1 MINKTKYASSLII
14 SMIGSEAFKL
24 GTAIYIYKF
33 TSSFW
38 LVSLL
43 YLLIQIPV
51 FISYLLN
58 KKIASK
64 LKLKNILI
72 ATDFISVGVLMV
84 ILISSFFFIKN
95 NSLQAFSIFLLIT
108 NIILNIIHSFR
119 FIALKSVLYYLS
131 NNNKDIKTYNVLTT
145 IATALAFL
153 LASVFSFV
161 LFTKLPFWSLIVM
174 NMITY
179 LASGILY
186 FILKLNKEP
195 LQTTPTIKNNVDNLQ
210 LEHNKNY
217 NIWKWV
223 YTIACSLIV
232 GIFLFPRTA
241 GMSQFF
247 KAISFNAEEWS
258 FILNIIFGSFGLIG
272 SLISLVIRN
281 KDIKLRWILLA
292 MNIVILVV
300 IPILFI
306 SISNYIK
313 NIIYLVI
320 IGMQQLFF
328 SLFIAIFYT
337 NTYLLFKEDK
347 FKKNTIWTLI
357 FKVISSSLIILLLT
371 LITYQI
377 NYFVTFTVF
386 AALIL
391 ITSIVIAVS
400 EIFLS
405 KHKKKEM
412 LIKKQQA
419 NK

>member
-145 IATALAFL
+145 IVTALAFL
-153 LASVFSFV
+153 LASMFSFV

-391 ITSIVIAVS
+391 VTSIVIAVS

>member
-131 NNNKDIKTYNVLTT
+131 NNNKDIKTYNVLAT

-281 KDIKLRWILLA
+281 KDIKLKWILLA
-292 MNIVILVV
+292 MNIVILIV

-391 ITSIVIAVS
+391 VTSIVIAVS